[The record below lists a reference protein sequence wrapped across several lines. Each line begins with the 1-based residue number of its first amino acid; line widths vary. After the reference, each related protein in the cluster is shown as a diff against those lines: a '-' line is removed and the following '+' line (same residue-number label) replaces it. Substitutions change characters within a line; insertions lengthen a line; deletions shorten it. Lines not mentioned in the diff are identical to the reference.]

1 MPKPEVS
8 DRVKRF
14 ARALRVARMLADM
27 SQQELANAIGVAP
40 TTISGY
46 ETLQRTDTPQPNMV
60 YKMEDALGIR
70 DGSLAL
76 AAGYLPRRE
85 ESEEAADEPPTRPPT
100 AIERTLGDALSSP
113 EASSLRRSPHRLY
126 GDEEGY
132 RVLVIPKEISDQV
145 SYALQYLV
153 NAIRHDAITARREN
167 EHKETE

>member
-60 YKMEDALGIR
+60 YKMEDALGIKN
-70 DGSLAL
+70 GILAL
-76 AAGYLPRRE
+76 AAGYLPRE
-85 ESEEAADEPPTRPPT
+85 ESEEAADKSPTRPPT
-100 AIERTLGDALSSP
+100 ATERALEDALSSP
-113 EASSLRRSPHRLY
+113 EASLRRSPHWFY
-126 GDEEGY
+126 EDEEGY
-132 RVLVIPKEISDQV
+132 RVLVVPKEISDQV
-145 SYALQYLV
+145 FYALQYLI

>member
-14 ARALRVARMLADM
+14 ARALRVARMLAGM

-46 ETLQRTDTPQPNMV
+46 ETLQRTDTPQPSMV

-76 AAGYLPRRE
+76 AAGYLPRKE
-85 ESEEAADEPPTRPPT
+85 FEEAANEPLTRPPT
-100 AIERTLGDALSSP
+100 FIEGALEDALSSP
-113 EASSLRRSPHRLY
+113 HWRY

-132 RVLVIPKEISDQV
+132 RALVVPKEISDRV
-145 SYALQYLV
+145 FYALQYLV
-153 NAIRHDAITARREN
+153 KAIRHDAIAARRRN